1 MRVLEWVVERCR
13 GRANASEGLL
23 GWVPDAHDFDL
34 EGLDGFDAARL
45 QQAQSTNAE
54 EWRREVLQQD
64 ELFMRLYAHL
74 PKEII
79 FQREL
84 LIARL

>member
-1 MRVLEWVVERCR
+1 MTGVQTCAL
-13 GRANASEGLL
+13 
-23 GWVPDAHDFDL
+23 PIFDL
-34 EGLDGFDAARL
+34 DGLEGFDAARL
-45 QQAQSTNAE
+45 QQAQSTDAE

>member
-1 MRVLEWVVERCR
+1 
-13 GRANASEGLL
+13 
-23 GWVPDAHDFDL
+23 VPSAHDFDL
-34 EGLDGFDAARL
+34 DGLDDFNAERL
-45 QQAQSTNAE
+45 EQAQSTDVE

-64 ELFMRLYAHL
+64 ELFMRLYSHL